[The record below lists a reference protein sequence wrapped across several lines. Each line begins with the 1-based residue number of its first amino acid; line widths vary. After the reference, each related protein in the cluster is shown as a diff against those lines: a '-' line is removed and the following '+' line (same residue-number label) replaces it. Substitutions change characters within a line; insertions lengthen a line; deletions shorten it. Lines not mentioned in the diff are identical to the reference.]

1 MREWGS
7 WLRAPVKR
15 SVGQDRSKFLRDEKD
30 AAWDV
35 NYGNSNNSQ
44 RFSGDYVN
52 QVVQTDFQ
60 GRIFSEALSSRE
72 NNQGFN
78 SSNKDKAVL
87 AANFKSFDGPS
98 EEELT
103 GLNLEESNKRKR
115 GPNNNSLMEI
125 EGGYVG
131 ALSETGLSNADCPVS
146 STNVLATLARQASHL
161 Q

>member
-1 MREWGS
+1 MIV
-7 WLRAPVKR
+7 L
-15 SVGQDRSKFLRDEKD
+15 SKIGAGEDPLEVPLVYLQFWIQLFG
-30 AAWDV
+30 V
-35 NYGNSNNSQ
+35 P
-44 RFSGDYVN
+44 SGLMTE
-52 QVVQTDFQ
+52 VVQTDFQ

-125 EGGYVG
+125 EGGYDG